1 MSENEKTFTQEEVNN
16 IVSKRIKEERDKLE
30 KEYAAKDLE
39 KEARAA
45 LEKAGFSPDLV
56 SALNMTDRDTVM
68 KNIELMSQGKAQQDE
83 TAPGVN
89 YQPNGGMKPPDSEAD
104 KIRRAMGLT

>member
-1 MSENEKTFTQEEVNN
+1 MSDDKTFTQEEVNN

-68 KNIELMSQGKAQQDE
+68 KNIELMSQGRAQQE
-83 TAPGVN
+83 KTAPGAR
-89 YQPNGGMKPPDSEAD
+89 YEPNGGMTSPDSEAD

>member
-30 KEYAAKDLE
+30 KEFAAKDLE

-68 KNIELMSQGKAQQDE
+68 KNIELMSQGRAQDK

-89 YQPNGGMKPPDSEAD
+89 YEPKGNMEPPDSEAD

>member
-1 MSENEKTFTQEEVNN
+1 MSDETKTFTQEEVNN

-68 KNIELMSQGKAQQDE
+68 KNIELMSQGRAQDK
-83 TAPGVN
+83 TATGVN
-89 YQPNGGMKPPDSEAD
+89 YEPNGGMKPPDSEAD
-104 KIRRAMGLT
+104 KIRRAMGLTQ

>member
-1 MSENEKTFTQEEVNN
+1 MSDETKTFTQEEVNN

-68 KNIELMSQGKAQQDE
+68 KNIELMSQNNSQRFGPGYEPRRGDMIPPE
-83 TAPGVN
+83 T
-89 YQPNGGMKPPDSEAD
+89 EED
-104 KIRRAMGLT
+104 KIRRMMGITK